1 MEATGD
7 QMEEQQQQQID
18 YAELVKADVIEVYK
32 EKSE

>member
-7 QMEEQQQQQID
+7 MDGDQQID
-18 YAELVKADVIEVYK
+18 YAELVKADVIALYK